1 MVGCQLT
8 DNNRFVFYMK
18 GKYNLMKGKD
28 IYRSL
33 FNCGLLFFLV
43 IFTFTPA
50 CNNPERQLIG
60 SWNMVEYKV
69 NGNDQSDEI
78 KVEWV
83 FYEDGRFSQ
92 TLSIPAEG
100 SSDEALWSFDPAGM
114 KITLDYINKRSEVTW
129 NVARLGDGILRVEYE
144 IPGFFVEREFEK
156 SIQQ

>member
-1 MVGCQLT
+1 
-8 DNNRFVFYMK
+8 MK
-18 GKYNLMKGKD
+18 GKSDYMKGKD

-33 FNCGLLFFLV
+33 FNYGLIIFLI
-43 IFTFTPA
+43 IFTLA
-50 CNNPERQLIG
+50 CNDPEQQLIG
-60 SWNMVEYKV
+60 SWRMVEYKI
-69 NGNDQSDEI
+69 NGNDEPDEI

-83 FYEDGRFSQ
+83 FNEDGLFRQ

-129 NVARLGDGILRVEYE
+129 NVVRLGDGILRVEYE

-156 SIQQ
+156 TDHQ